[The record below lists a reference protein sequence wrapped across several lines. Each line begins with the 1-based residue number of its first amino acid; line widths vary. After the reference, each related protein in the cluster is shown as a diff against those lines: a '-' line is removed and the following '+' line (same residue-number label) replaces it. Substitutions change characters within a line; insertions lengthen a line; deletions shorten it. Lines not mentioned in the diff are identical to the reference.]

1 VHMLVDNTTVALYSI
16 AVMFFVG
23 FLMLFLIYYF
33 TSPLYTVYGDKRSRL
48 YYSLFNSFYFS
59 LLLTLLFSV
68 LTMFMD
74 RIGMIATLAICAI
87 AMLAGTALQVYIIAE
102 LVKRNIIV
110 MRQKRRTAKNK

>member
-1 VHMLVDNTTVALYSI
+1 MLIENTTTALYSI

-23 FLMLFLIYYF
+23 FFLLFLIYYF

-59 LLLTLLFSV
+59 LLLTILFSV

-74 RIGMIATLAICAI
+74 SIGMIATVIVCGIAI
-87 AMLAGTALQVYIIAE
+87 LAGTALQVYIIAE
-102 LVKRNIIV
+102 LVKRDIIV
-110 MRQKRRTAKNK
+110 MRQKRRDSEK